1 MILLK
6 LINYKKEKKAWIV
19 GFELISLKLINYG
32 KGKKEKEKEVMSRT
46 GISRRKIGFI
56 QRK

>member
-1 MILLK
+1 
-6 LINYKKEKKAWIV
+6 V
-19 GFELISLKLINYG
+19 GFELISLKLINYR